1 MDIALVGMAWI
12 VVSKLQMRSKREKF
26 GVGIAMSMGIIA
38 GATSIVKAT
47 IFPTL
52 SDGDITFTSAS
63 LHIWSIVEP
72 AITIIAASIPMLRI
86 IFAHVKQMATQNS
99 TRIGM
104 GNPEYGPD
112 TTNGRRKGSGSVSV
126 VTVSNNDGPRRTP
139 YVDKFQS
146 SEEILMLETLQ
157 APHVRTENSSPPRVV
172 EDGGEAGA
180 EQARST
186 FLYI

>member
-12 VVSKLQMRSKREKF
+12 VVSKLHMRSKREKF
-26 GVGIAMSMGIIA
+26 GVGVAMSMGIIA

-63 LHIWSIVEP
+63 LHIWSMVEP

-86 IFAHVKQMATQNS
+86 IFTHVKQMATQNS

-104 GNPEYGPD
+104 GNSDYGPG
-112 TTNGRRKGSGSVSV
+112 TNGRRKGSGSVSV
-126 VTVSNNDGPRRTP
+126 VIVSNSDGPKRAP

-146 SEEILMLETLQ
+146 SEEILMLESLQ
-157 APHVRTENSSPPRVV
+157 APLVRTENSSPPRAV